1 MRRILTAVVVLA
13 LTGLTGCLT
22 PEDKKQW
29 NAAVGD
35 LRQDNI
41 RDTWP
46 LSGKKAD

>member
-1 MRRILTAVVVLA
+1 MRRALLVVLLFA
-13 LTGLTGCLT
+13 LAGASGCLT

-41 RDTWP
+41 KNIAPITPRK
-46 LSGKKAD
+46 SE